1 MVIGHEMGHAF
12 DSDGMEF
19 DMNGRYDPTWID
31 AKDIEALK
39 ARNEE
44 AVHYFQD
51 NFTVCNVYHVDG
63 AKTLTENY
71 ADLGSMECIVSRTST
86 QEERELLFTN
96 YAKMWTTKTTKAM
109 LFDQLETDEHSP
121 NYLRVNSILSTTDAF
136 YETYGVKEGD
146 GMYVA
151 PDKRISR
158 WH

>member
-1 MVIGHEMGHAF
+1 
-12 DSDGMEF
+12 
-19 DMNGRYDPTWID
+19 MNLHGEKNSETPKLLRKLEKGDPNKRKKLHI
-31 AKDIEALK
+31 
-39 ARNEE
+39 
-44 AVHYFQD
+44 
-51 NFTVCNVYHVDG
+51 
-63 AKTLTENY
+63 
-71 ADLGSMECIVSRTST
+71 
-86 QEERELLFTN
+86 TN